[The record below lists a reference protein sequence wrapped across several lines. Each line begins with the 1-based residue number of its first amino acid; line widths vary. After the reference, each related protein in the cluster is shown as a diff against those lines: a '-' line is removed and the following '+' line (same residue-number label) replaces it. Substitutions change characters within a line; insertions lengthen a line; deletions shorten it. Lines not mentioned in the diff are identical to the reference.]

1 MIISN
6 EQKETIKS
14 LFEDNATLRD
24 ELLEGSGEAIVKLGI
39 ISQEPFKAQDII
51 AAYQSNALEEMYQ
64 KAQKLVKMQALYR
77 ELYRSYEMQQA
88 MKSVTNKSR

>member
-1 MIISN
+1 MVISN

-14 LFEDNATLRD
+14 LFEDNSTLRD

-51 AAYQSNALEEMYQ
+51 SAYQSNALEEMYK
-64 KAQKLVKMQALYR
+64 KAQKLVKMQSLYR

-88 MKSVTNKSR
+88 MKNVTNKSR